1 MSAPHKPGLRDR
13 KKAQTRAAI
22 QQQAL
27 RLFQDQGYDATTIDQ
42 IAEASDI
49 APATFFRYFA
59 TKEDLVLFDTM
70 DFIMLENGEPP
81 AALSPIGAVAWLY
94 KTAHNKLS
102 PEQMEQQRLR
112 FALIGSV
119 PALRSRLAKEIVD
132 RTELLSQFIAKRTGQ
147 SAHANAVK
155 TLAGAIIGVMLMCLL
170 DNETHGD
177 YGTAIGHAL
186 GQLERLTTRTWYVK

>member
-1 MSAPHKPGLRDR
+1 MSMPHKPGLRDR

-27 RLFQDQGYDATTIDQ
+27 RLFSAQGYDTTTIDQ
-42 IAEASDI
+42 IAEASNI
-49 APATFFRYFA
+49 ASATFFRYFA
-59 TKEDLVLFDTM
+59 TKEDLVLFDVL

-81 AALSPIGAVAWLY
+81 AELSPIGAVAWLY

-102 PEQMEQQRLR
+102 PEQKEQQRLR

-132 RTELLSQFIAKRTGQ
+132 HTELLSKFIAKRTGR
-147 SAHANAVK
+147 SVHTSMVK
-155 TLAGAIIGVMLMCLL
+155 TLAGAIIGVMLTCLL
-170 DNETHGD
+170 DTTSSGN
-177 YGTAIGHAL
+177 YGTAIHRAL
-186 GQLERLTTRTWYVK
+186 NQLEKLMAKPDM